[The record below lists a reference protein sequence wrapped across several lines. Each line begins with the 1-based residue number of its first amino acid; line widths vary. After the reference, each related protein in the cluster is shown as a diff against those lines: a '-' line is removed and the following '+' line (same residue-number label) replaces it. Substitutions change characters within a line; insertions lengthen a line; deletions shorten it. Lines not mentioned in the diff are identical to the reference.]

1 MKFEILVSDQY
12 RFKFAEISGDNNP
25 LHIDEDYASKTN
37 FKKCILHGAFASGL
51 FSRMAG
57 MYLPGEKCLLTSMKL
72 KFISPIYTPA
82 NLIVS
87 AEIKRQNKD
96 YGEVEVKIIDKKT
109 NNLLTEGGYSFTYH
123 YSKETVTEKDTSSE
137 TDIKSHKNKIL
148 VTGASG
154 GLGQGILKKLG
165 NKGIGVSLSK
175 ISNSIRVD
183 SYSELSELKDLKNI
197 QAIVHCAGPNP
208 DNMRLTSL
216 ENPNSSID
224 HNICKPLED
233 IIALSK
239 LLIKNGNSNASLVII
254 GSSFSSAGRHNW
266 SMPLYSLSKSLIP
279 NLTKILALELSRF
292 DKKVI
297 GVTYEMLDGGMN
309 SKISNLSKQINSDR
323 MLNGRLGSI
332 EEASMQIKWILDNPN
347 RLISGSLIDCT
358 GGAIP

>member
-1 MKFEILVSDQY
+1 MKFEVLVTDQD

-25 LHIDEDYASKTN
+25 LHVNQDYASKTN

-57 MYLPGEKCLLTSMKL
+57 MYLPGEKCLLTNMKL

-87 AEIKRQNKD
+87 AEMKRQNKD
-96 YGEVEVKIIDKKT
+96 CGEVEVQIVEKKT
-109 NNLLTEGGYSFTYH
+109 NNLLTEGSYSFINH
-123 YSKETVTEKDTSSE
+123 YSKENTQENYSSSE
-137 TDIKSHKNKIL
+137 KEVKPSGNKII

-154 GLGQGILKKLG
+154 GLGKDILKKLG
-165 NKGIGVSLSK
+165 DKAVGVSLSK
-175 ISNSIRVD
+175 ISDSIKIN
-183 SYSELSELKDLKNI
+183 SYSKLSKLEDFKDIK
-197 QAIVHCAGPNP
+197 AIVHCAGPIP
-208 DNMRLTSL
+208 DNRRLTSL
-216 ENPNSSID
+216 ENPNSSINY
-224 HNICKPLED
+224 HISNPLED
-233 IIALSK
+233 IISLSK
-239 LLIKNGNSNASLVII
+239 LLIKNGNLNSSLIII

-297 GVTYEMLDGGMN
+297 GVTFEMLDGGMN
-309 SKISNLSKQINSDR
+309 SKISNLSRQINSDR
-323 MLNGRLGSI
+323 MLKGRLASI
-332 EEASMQIKWILDNPN
+332 DEASMQIKWILDNPN
-347 RLISGSLIDCT
+347 SLISGSLIDCT